1 MIEKS
6 VPLPNVVINDV
17 DKLYLAAAL
26 KSVGN
31 LSYVFTLVCASAG
44 NRKYEMI
51 PHTEIA
57 TFTDASAAN
66 TYYHAVR
73 EMMAYQSRARGV
85 AELHKILESYKLTF
99 NEHIR

>member
-1 MIEKS
+1 MAEKS
-6 VPLPNVVINDV
+6 VPAPNVVINDV

-26 KSVGN
+26 KSSAK
-31 LSYVFTLVCASAG
+31 LSHVFTLVCASAG
-44 NRKYEMI
+44 NRKYDLI

-66 TYYHAVR
+66 TYYRAVR
-73 EMMAYQSRARGV
+73 EMMEYQSHARGV

-99 NEHIR
+99 NERIR

>member
-31 LSYVFTLVCASAG
+31 LSYVFTLVSQ
-44 NRKYEMI
+44 
-51 PHTEIA
+51 
-57 TFTDASAAN
+57 
-66 TYYHAVR
+66 V
-73 EMMAYQSRARGV
+73 Q
-85 AELHKILESYKLTF
+85 LL
-99 NEHIR
+99 

>member
-1 MIEKS
+1 MTEKS
-6 VPLPNVVINDV
+6 VPAPNVVINDV
-17 DKLYLAAAL
+17 DKLYLAVAL
-26 KSVGN
+26 KSSAK
-31 LSYVFTLVCASAG
+31 LSHVFTLVCASAG

-66 TYYHAVR
+66 TYYRAVR

-99 NEHIR
+99 NERIR

>member
-1 MIEKS
+1 MAEKS
-6 VPLPNVVINDV
+6 VPAPNVVINDV

-26 KSVGN
+26 KSSAK
-31 LSYVFTLVCASAG
+31 LSHVFTLVCASDG
-44 NRKYEMI
+44 NRRYDLI

-66 TYYHAVR
+66 TYYRAVR

-99 NEHIR
+99 NERIR